1 MQYIKIDDAIAALT
15 RLGRGTYLA
24 KSDIESAFRQF
35 PVHPEDWELLG
46 MYWNNSYYFDKVLPF
61 GLRGAPYIFN
71 QLSDAL
77 EWILLNKCFISYVGH
92 ILDDFLIMEP
102 PTLAG
107 LPSQACQ
114 TSLSSMLLTFN
125 TLGVPI
131 AKHKTEG
138 PSLIIEFLGIILD
151 SQKIKARLPPDKL
164 NRLSIELDAWHIKKS
179 ATLQELQSLIGTL
192 KFCMQSHPSRSSF
205 SATHHKS
212 NTGGSQTASSHS
224 LD

>member
-1 MQYIKIDDAIAALT
+1 MQYIKIDDAIAALI

-24 KSDIESAFRQF
+24 KTDIESAFRQF
-35 PVHPEDWELLG
+35 PVHPGDWELLG

-61 GLRGAPYIFN
+61 GLRCAPYIFN
-71 QLSDAL
+71 QLSDAH

-125 TLGVPI
+125 TLGVSI
-131 AKHKTEG
+131 AEHKTEG
-138 PSLIIEFLGIILD
+138 SSLIIEFLGIILD
-151 SQKIKARLPPDKL
+151 SQKMEARLPPDKL
-164 NRLSIELDAWHIKKS
+164 NRLSIELDAWHIKMS
-179 ATLQELQSLIGTL
+179 ATL
-192 KFCMQSHPSRSSF
+192 
-205 SATHHKS
+205 
-212 NTGGSQTASSHS
+212 
-224 LD
+224 

>member
-1 MQYIKIDDAIAALT
+1 MQYIKIDDAIAALI

-24 KSDIESAFRQF
+24 KTDIESAFRQF

-61 GLRGAPYIFN
+61 GLRSAPHIFN

-92 ILDDFLIMEP
+92 ILDDVLIMEP

-131 AKHKTEG
+131 AEHKTEG
-138 PSLIIEFLGIILD
+138 PSLII
-151 SQKIKARLPPDKL
+151 Q
-164 NRLSIELDAWHIKKS
+164 
-179 ATLQELQSLIGTL
+179 
-192 KFCMQSHPSRSSF
+192 
-205 SATHHKS
+205 
-212 NTGGSQTASSHS
+212 
-224 LD
+224 